1 MSATTTTDTA
11 PAGGERSSAGRFAG
25 IDGLRALAALLVFTF
40 HAWWLLT
47 PSGILGIVETGTP
60 LERMANGGL
69 LRFGLLGVAL
79 FYVLSGFLIY
89 RPFVAARFAGRPAPA
104 LVPYLV
110 RRAARII
117 PAYWAALVIIGL
129 LEPRLDV
136 FSLHGIKAYFLFGQ
150 IYSLPDLAQG
160 FPLPPM
166 WTICVEVTFYIFLP
180 VWAWVAAAV
189 CKRVS
194 RPAAA
199 EFAMLALLFLTGV
212 AWKVVAVATIS
223 ERSDFQPA
231 LVVLPASL
239 DLFAAGMAMASL
251 LTLGKERDWA
261 LPRRLADRAWPWW
274 LAAVVFAAAIAASA
288 NPFPV
293 MDLGWRETILFQA
306 LMKVPFAAALAFP
319 VLLAPE
325 GGGGIRRVLGSRPIA
340 WVGLVSYGLYLW
352 HSWVISELAKRPL
365 FRAPDLALWPLDWAL
380 ALALSLLVAAA
391 SWYLLERHALAA
403 GHRFGKRLEGRS
415 SRAQRD

>member
-1 MSATTTTDTA
+1 VSATTTDTA
-11 PAGGERSSAGRFAG
+11 PAGGGLSNAKRFAG
-25 IDGLRALAALLVFTF
+25 IDGLRAFAALLVFTF
-40 HAWWLLT
+40 HVWWLLT
-47 PSGILGIVETGTP
+47 PEGILGIVEGGTP

-69 LRFGLLGVAL
+69 LRFGVLGVAL

-89 RPFVAARFAGRPAPA
+89 RPFVAARFAGKPAPA
-104 LVPYLV
+104 LMPYLV

-129 LEPRLDV
+129 LEPRLGV
-136 FSLHGIKAYFLFGQ
+136 FTLHGIKAYFLFGQ
-150 IYSLPDLAQG
+150 IYSLADLTQG

-180 VWAWVAAAV
+180 VWAWLAAAV
-189 CKRVS
+189 CRRVS
-194 RPAAA
+194 WPVAA
-199 EFAMLALLFLTGV
+199 EFTLLGLLFLTGV
-212 AWKVVAVATIS
+212 AWKVVAVATVS
-223 ERSDFQPA
+223 ERSDFQPV

-239 DLFAAGMAMASL
+239 DLFASGMAMASL
-251 LTLGKERDWA
+251 MTIARQRGWTLPA
-261 LPRRLADRAWPWW
+261 RLAGRAWPWW
-274 LAAVVFAAAIAASA
+274 LVAAGCAIAIAASA
-288 NPFPV
+288 KPFPV
-293 MDLGWRETILFQA
+293 MDLGWQATILFQT

-319 VLLAPE
+319 ILLAPRA
-325 GGGGIRRVLGSRPIA
+325 GGSIRRLLGSRAIA

-352 HSWVISELAKRPL
+352 HTWVISELAKRQF

-403 GHRFGKRLEGRS
+403 GHRFGKRLEDRS
-415 SRAQRD
+415 SGRQRD